1 MGEVHSFLML
11 KQVVH
16 KVTTLLYMVNNINM
30 GNTLQYH

>member
-11 KQVVH
+11 KLVVH
-16 KVTTLLYMVNNINM
+16 KVTTLLYMININV